1 MRLFGGMDPI
11 RRENDM
17 TWRIAITSRRLWAVL
32 AVAMLLVSMAWTPG
46 VSWAHARV
54 ASSTPANGSTVQAGL
69 AEIVIM
75 FNEDVS
81 VDQSTA
87 QLTKADGA
95 QVQSTTGV
103 DRANRKKMTIKPASP
118 LTAGSYIVRWHAVTE
133 DDNGITDGNLNFTV
147 TGTAAENCTT
157 FEETGKKVCG
167 RFLEYWNTHGGLAQQ
182 GFPISAEIQEKSAT
196 DGKTYTVQY
205 FERAVFEKH
214 PENTAPN
221 DVLLSLLGNFL
232 YKQNYPNGAPNQRA
246 STVNPRKFSETGKT
260 MGGKFREYWEKNGGL
275 AQQGFPISDEFTER
289 SPLDGK
295 EYLVQYF
302 ERAVFEYHPEN
313 RPPFD
318 VLLSQLGTF
327 RYKAEY
333 ETRPQASVKIVDF
346 KFDPATVTVAV
357 GTRVTWTQV
366 GPTVHNTVHKGN
378 PVLWE
383 SELMEVPGTMFSYV
397 FDKAGTYDYWCTIH
411 PEMLGKVVVR

>member
-1 MRLFGGMDPI
+1 MTLRIMG
-11 RRENDM
+11 RRM
-17 TWRIAITSRRLWAVL
+17 LAVL
-32 AVAMLLVSMAWTPG
+32 AVAVLLVSVAGTPG

-54 ASSTPANGSTVQAGL
+54 ASSTPANGASVPTGL

-75 FNEDVS
+75 FTEDVS

-87 QLTKADGA
+87 QVTMADGT
-95 QVQSTTGV
+95 QVAATASV

-118 LTAGSYIVRWHAVTE
+118 LGAGSYIVKWHVVTE
-133 DDNGITDGNLNFTV
+133 DDNGITDGNINFTV
-147 TGTAAENCTT
+147 AGGAAQGCTT
-157 FEETGKKVCG
+157 FDQTGKTVCG

-182 GFPISAEIQEKSAT
+182 GFPISGEIQEKSAT

-214 PENTAPN
+214 PENKAPN

-232 YKQNYPNGAPNQRA
+232 YKQNYPNGAPNQKA
-246 STVNPRKFSETGKT
+246 STVNPRKFAETGKT

-275 AQQGFPISDEFTER
+275 AQQGYPISEEFQEK

-295 EYLVQYF
+295 TYLVQYF
-302 ERAVFEYHPEN
+302 ERAVFEYHTEN
-313 RPPFD
+313 AAPFD

-333 ETRPQASVKIVDF
+333 ETRPQANVKIVDF
-346 KFDPATVTVAV
+346 KFDPGTVTVSV

-366 GPTVHNTVHKGN
+366 GPTVHNTVHKGK

-383 SELMEVPGTMFSYV
+383 SELMEAPGTAFSYV